1 MTHLNESA
9 IESHTIRLFQSL
21 GYDYRF
27 GPDIGP
33 EGNHPERKTYSDVL
47 LEKRLWNAVDRLNP
61 GIPRLFKEDAI
72 ARVRRLAS
80 SAVLSSNHAFHCLF
94 TEGVTIEY
102 QDGGETRGVLVRLAD
117 FDHPA
122 HNDFLVVNQFTVTQ
136 DRVNRRADVVVFVN
150 GIPLG
155 LIELKNMADANATA
169 QKAYNQLQT
178 YQADIP
184 HLLTYNAVLAISDG
198 QFAKLGCLGADYQR
212 FAPWKTIDGET
223 LIQPSLAGGEPD
235 DPLEFLI
242 KGVFDPQRFL
252 DLVRHFIVF
261 EDDGRKTT
269 KKIAAYH
276 QYHAVRKALG
286 TAIAAAGSHGD
297 RKGGVV
303 WHTQGSGKS
312 LTMLFFAGKL
322 IQLPDLQ
329 NPTLLVLTDRNDL
342 DGQLFGTFA
351 RGKELLRQKPVQA
364 DSRAHLRELLQRAS
378 GGVVFSTIQKFSPD
392 SKLDTHPLLSERRN
406 IIVLAD
412 EAHRSQ
418 YELVTGF
425 AAHMRVALPNATFV
439 AFTGTPLELEDRD
452 TRNIFGDYIDIYDIQ
467 RAVEDGAT
475 VPIYYDSRLVKLDLP
490 ESQHDFL
497 DASFEE
503 ITEDEESDIR
513 EQMKT
518 RWAQLEALVGAP
530 KRIQQVAEDLLQHWE
545 ARKATQPYPN
555 KAMVVCMSRRIA
567 VDLYDAIIR
576 LRPDWDA
583 QEDDRGRIKVIMTGS
598 ASDPLAY
605 KPHIRTK
612 TAQKD
617 IGDRFKDPDD
627 PLEMVIVRDMWLTGF
642 DAPPLDT
649 LYVDKPMRGHS
660 LMQAIARVNRVFR
673 EKPGGLVV
681 DYIGIAQDLKNAIQT
696 YTRSGG
702 KGDPVET
709 QEAAVRVLLEKLDIC
724 RGIFHGFDYGDF
736 LSGDAEDKR
745 VVLKKAT
752 EFIAVGDLNEEG
764 LRRRFLQATAGLK
777 KAASLSGGDERL
789 KAILGEIVFFVSVS
803 AVLRKSQE
811 GDTLIEEK
819 EYAIRQLVD
828 QSIAPEGV
836 IDLYA
841 LAGLPKPDI
850 SLLSDE
856 FLTKVQNIPEKN
868 LALEMLK
875 KLLQDKVRQQGKT
888 NIMQSKAFSE
898 KLEEALRKY
907 HNRSANTV
915 EVMEQLIAIAKEM
928 QAQGD
933 RNKALGLSEEEA
945 AFYDVLGS
953 NDSAVQ
959 AMGDDILKEIAREV
973 ADTVRRNTTIDWAIR
988 EQARAHLR
996 RMVKRVLRKNGYPPD
1011 KQEGAVELVIEQAEG
1026 LGSVAGA
1033 E

>member
-1 MTHLNESA
+1 MHKSLNESA
-9 IESHTIRLFQSL
+9 IESHAIRLFQSL

-47 LEKRLWNAVDRLNP
+47 LEERLWNAVDRMNP

-80 SAVLSSNHAFHCLF
+80 SAVLSSNHAFHRLF
-94 TEGVTIEY
+94 TEGVPIEY

-136 DRVNRRADVVVFVN
+136 DRVNRRADMVVFVN

-184 HLLTYNAVLAISDG
+184 QLLTYNAVLAISDG
-198 QFAKLGCLGADYQR
+198 QFARLGCLGADYQR
-212 FAPWKTIDGET
+212 FAPWKTVDGVE
-223 LIQPSLAGGEPD
+223 LIQPDD

-286 TAIAAAGSHGD
+286 TAIAAAGVHGD

-322 IQLPDLQ
+322 IQLPDLE
-329 NPTLLVLTDRNDL
+329 NPTLLVITDRNDL

-351 RGKELLRQKPVQA
+351 RGKELLRQDPVQA
-364 DSRAHLRELLQRAS
+364 ESRADLRELLKRAS
-378 GGVVFSTIQKFSPD
+378 GGVIFSTIQKFAPD
-392 SKLDTHPLLSERRN
+392 NKLDTHPLLSERRN

-490 ESQHDFL
+490 EDQRDL
-497 DASFEE
+497 VDAGFEE
-503 ITEDEESDIR
+503 ITEDEEADIK

-530 KRIQQVAEDLLQHWE
+530 RRIQQVAEDLLQHWE
-545 ARKATQPYPN
+545 ERKKTQPFPG
-555 KAMVVCMSRRIA
+555 KAMIVCMSRRIA
-567 VDLYDAIIR
+567 VELYNAIIR
-576 LRPDWDA
+576 LRPEWHS
-583 QEDDRGRIKVIMTGS
+583 EDDSQGRIKVIMTGS
-598 ASDPLAY
+598 ASDPLSY

-612 TAQKD
+612 AAQKD

-649 LYVDKPMRGHS
+649 LYVDRPMRGHG

-724 RGIFHGFDYGDF
+724 RGIFHDFEYGDF
-736 LSGDAEDKR
+736 LTGDAEDKR
-745 VVLKKAT
+745 VTLLKAA
-752 EFIAVGDLNEEG
+752 EFLVVGDLKEEG
-764 LRRRFLQATAGLK
+764 LRRRFLQASAGLK
-777 KAASLSGGDERL
+777 KAASLSGGDARL
-789 KAILGEIVFFVSVS
+789 KNLMSEIMFFVSVS
-803 AVLRKSQE
+803 GVLRKSQE
-811 GDTLIEEK
+811 GEALLEDK

-828 QSIAPEGV
+828 RSIAPEGV

-856 FLTKVQNIPEKN
+856 FLEKVQNVPEKN
-868 LALEMLK
+868 LALEMLR
-875 KLLQDKVRQQGKT
+875 KLLQDKVRLQGKT

-928 QAQGD
+928 QAQGA

-1026 LGSVAGA
+1026 LGSVTGA
-1033 E
+1033 Q